1 MLNRFPLLV
10 SRLGVD
16 DPMSILTTLGG
27 RPERLL
33 ELPLA
38 GGVGGGRLT
47 EEADAREFGWLAC
60 LMLAGLRLG
69 GGGGGTCDFVLA
81 WDFILSERGRVSIVE
96 MLELVL
102 SSSAFGERRP
112 VSRVILDS
120 ETSCE

>member
-1 MLNRFPLLV
+1 MLNLFTLLV

-16 DPMSILTTLGG
+16 GPISILTTLAG
-27 RPERLL
+27 RPERDL

-38 GGVGGGRLT
+38 GGVGGGRLVDEGDT
-47 EEADAREFGWLAC
+47 SEFGWLAC
-60 LMLAGLRLG
+60 LILAGLRLG

-81 WDFILSERGRVSIVE
+81 WDFVLFERGRDSIVE
-96 MLELVL
+96 VLGTAL
-102 SSSAFGERRP
+102 SSSAFGDRRP